1 MYSLDVNFLNDRAVR
16 PTEAAVG
23 RSKEP
28 RENSRAFYMGLAA
41 LLLLPLLAGGL
52 WFYMNQ
58 RKASLN
64 AELAALDQ
72 ELAELGILQTQ
83 LQSLQ
88 NQVQQI
94 ENQNQAL
101 ATVFDRIKPW
111 SAILQDIRER
121 VPAGVQISL
130 IQETAAESESPS
142 PAPAP
147 SPATS
152 PGEPVQPPP
161 AAPEPPPPVIQI
173 TGQARTFDDANDFLL
188 TLQGS
193 PFLNSDQTR
202 LVSAELVDN
211 PTNVEVEQPENR
223 NSQIEVELPRV
234 VNYTIESTLS
244 DRTATQLF
252 QDLERTLAV
261 GLAARIQALKDK
273 GVIQP

>member
-1 MYSLDVNFLNDRAVR
+1 MYSLDVNFLNDRATR
-16 PTEAAVG
+16 PTETTVG

-28 RENSRAFYMGLAA
+28 GENSRALYLGLAA
-41 LLLLPLLAGGL
+41 LVALPLLALGL
-52 WFYMNQ
+52 LFYMNQ
-58 RKASLN
+58 QKARLN

-94 ENQNQAL
+94 EGQNQAL

-130 IQETAAESESPS
+130 IQETLAE
-142 PAPAP
+142 PAPPPTPAP
-147 SPATS
+147 SPAAS
-152 PGEPVQPPP
+152 PGAPAPPPP

-188 TLQGS
+188 TLQDS
-193 PFLNSDQTR
+193 PFLNSAETR
-202 LVSAELVDN
+202 LVRAELVDN
-211 PTNVEVEQPENR
+211 PTNIEVEQPENR

-234 VNYTIESTLS
+234 VNYTIESTLT

>member
-1 MYSLDVNFLNDRAVR
+1 MYSLDVNFLNDRTVR
-16 PTEAAVG
+16 PTETTVG
-23 RSKEP
+23 RIKEP
-28 RENSRAFYMGLAA
+28 RENSRARILGLAA
-41 LLLLPLLAGGL
+41 FVALVALPLGLLLYL
-52 WFYMNQ
+52 NQ
-58 RKASLN
+58 QKTRLN
-64 AELAALDQ
+64 AELTALDQ

-94 ENQNQAL
+94 ESQNQAL

-130 IQETAAESESPS
+130 IQETIAEPVT
-142 PAPAP
+142 PTPTPAP
-147 SPATS
+147 SPAAS
-152 PGEPVQPPP
+152 PGTPAPPPP

-193 PFLNSDQTR
+193 PFLNSAETR
-202 LVSAELVDN
+202 LVRAELVDN

-234 VNYTIESTLS
+234 VNYTIESTLT